1 MMYFDEPTKISDMAR
16 FDALYE
22 LFRYMDELR
31 EQKEQREEN
40 YYESLEHEKEQKKLD
55 YMREYQR
62 KRGF

>member
-1 MMYFDEPTKISDMAR
+1 MAR